1 MDQKQQLLL
10 NKLLQTFKL
19 EAEEHLNNMTTF
31 LVELEKETDENSKKT
46 LIENI
51 FREFHSLKGASR
63 TVNRL
68 EAEKICHACENVFF
82 LLKNNQIKLSADLF
96 NQFHAL
102 LDLLGKVV
110 IINDNEISDKDK
122 SLSRDLLQK
131 LSKLSNAQSQIQTE
145 IKASQ
150 LNSNEKINPEI
161 NSSNSKNISK
171 QIEPEKKAQE
181 VFNNKKTE
189 EENSQKEVKSKLI
202 EEEKSRNELKK
213 NNTQDENN
221 LKRTSDEEKLP
232 KLEIAK
238 SNIRISTDRLN
249 NVLLQIEELRGLA
262 INSRDHL
269 VFVKELGNI
278 IDLYK
283 RESNKNEHISN
294 DTLSSLGIKVSNLTG
309 FLDRDQRSFHSMLD
323 SILGDM
329 RKLLML
335 PCSSVLD
342 LFPKI
347 VRDLAHSL
355 EKEVELN
362 IQNGEIVLD
371 RRILEEIKDPLIH
384 IIRNCVDHG
393 IEKPSV
399 RIARKKP
406 AKGTINISVSATLGN
421 KIEISI
427 SDNGN
432 GINLEKLKNK
442 AIQAGLISYEHSLK
456 MTEQE
461 QIHLIF
467 ESGIS
472 TSDMITDLSGRGL
485 GMAIVREKIEKLG
498 GSIHVEMVQGK
509 STNFTIRVPTTLA
522 TFRGILVRVWNQ
534 LLVFPTVHVERAIR
548 LAFNQIK
555 TIENREVIQF
565 NNQSVSAVSLAH
577 VLNMELKQ
585 DSAIKIPD
593 KVLFVVAELSG
604 QNIAFQ
610 VDEILGEQDVIVKSV
625 GKKLGKVPNISGV
638 TILGNGKVIPILNM
652 FDLMKSAISLNSRS
666 SILNPEKTNAVIT
679 KKKKKIILVVDDS
692 ITSRTLLKNVLQ
704 AASYEVIT
712 AVDGSEGLSL
722 AKAEYFDLII
732 SDVDMPNLDGFEMT
746 RQIKSDEKLAKTP
759 VILVTSRDTKESKEK
774 GLEVGAN
781 AYIVK
786 SSFDQSNLL
795 EVVWGLLHD

>member
-19 EAEEHLNNMTTF
+19 EAEEHLNNMITF
-31 LVELEKETDENSKKT
+31 LVELEKENDENSKKT

-82 LLKNNQIKLSADLF
+82 LLKNNQLKLSSELF

-110 IINDNEISDKDK
+110 VINDNEISDKDK

-131 LSKLSNAQSQIQTE
+131 LNKSSNPQNQGISENKLANSEKNNSERNIPSSSDSNKKIEKNLQEEINNKTPQGKTSKNEVTE
-145 IKASQ
+145 KE
-150 LNSNEKINPEI
+150 NSAEEISKEQEKENIAEEKNEKKENKQKN
-161 NSSNSKNISK
+161 NS
-171 QIEPEKKAQE
+171 EEDKKP
-181 VFNNKKTE
+181 KI
-189 EENSQKEVKSKLI
+189 ENS
-202 EEEKSRNELKK
+202 
-213 NNTQDENN
+213 
-221 LKRTSDEEKLP
+221 
-232 KLEIAK
+232 K

-269 VFVKELGNI
+269 VFVKELGNVI
-278 IDLYK
+278 ELYK
-283 RESNKNEHISN
+283 REINKNEHISN
-294 DTLSSLGIKVSNLTG
+294 DTLASLGIKISSLIG

-347 VRDLAHSL
+347 VRDLSQSL
-355 EKEVELN
+355 EKEVEL
-362 IQNGEIVLD
+362 IVQNGEIVLD

-393 IEKPSV
+393 IEKPAV

-442 AIQAGLISYEHSLK
+442 AIQSGLISYEHSLK

-498 GSIHVEMVQGK
+498 GSIQVEMVQGK

-548 LAFNQIK
+548 LAFSQIK

-565 NNQSVSAVSLAH
+565 NDQSVSAVSLAH

-585 DSAIKIPD
+585 DSGVKIPD

-610 VDEILGEQDVIVKSV
+610 VDEILGEQDVIVKSM

-638 TILGNGKVIPILNM
+638 TILGSGKVIPILNM
-652 FDLMKSAISLNSRS
+652 FDLMKSAITLSSKS
-666 SILNPEKTNAVIT
+666 SILNPEKTNAVTT
-679 KKKKKIILVVDDS
+679 KKKLVLVVDDS

-704 AASYEVIT
+704 AASYEVKT

-722 AKAEYFDLII
+722 AKSEYFDLII
-732 SDVDMPNLDGFEMT
+732 SDIDMPNLDGFEMT
-746 RQIKSDEKLAKTP
+746 RQIKSDEKLTKIP